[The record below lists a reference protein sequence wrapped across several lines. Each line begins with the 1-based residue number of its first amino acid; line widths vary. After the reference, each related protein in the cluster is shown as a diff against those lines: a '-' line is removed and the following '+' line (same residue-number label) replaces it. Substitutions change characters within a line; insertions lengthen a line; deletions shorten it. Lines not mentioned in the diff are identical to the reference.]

1 MANKI
6 KSFKLFQ
13 LSMESTPI
21 IPGPWGPKYNCEFVV
36 SLASIT
42 LSRPSI
48 SNKILACD
56 HIA

>member
-13 LSMESTPI
+13 LSMGYTPI
-21 IPGPWGPKYNCEFVV
+21 IPGPWGPKHNREFQV
-36 SLASIT
+36 SLGSIT
-42 LSRPSI
+42 LSKPSI
-48 SNKILACD
+48 SHKILACD